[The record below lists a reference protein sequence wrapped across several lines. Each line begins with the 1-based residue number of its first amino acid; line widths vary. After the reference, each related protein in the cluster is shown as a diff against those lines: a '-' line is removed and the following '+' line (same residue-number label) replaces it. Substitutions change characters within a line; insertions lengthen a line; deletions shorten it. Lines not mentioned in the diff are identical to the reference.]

1 MTGGLPE
8 PRGAYAEREA
18 WETRIRELRG
28 YAAEDGEPFD
38 EESER
43 DLRAFLRSNP
53 SVRKGGLVLVDSGHL
68 RAVWEGDGGAL
79 VGVEFLGGGRLRY
92 VIFGSRPGAGGIPR
106 VVGRADFEGFG
117 QQVET
122 FGLSALLY
130 E

>member
-1 MTGGLPE
+1 MPE
-8 PRGAYAEREA
+8 PHGAYAEREA

-28 YAAEDGEPFD
+28 FAAEDAEPFD

-43 DLRAFLRSNP
+43 DLRTFPRSNP
-53 SVRKGGLVLVDSGHL
+53 SVRRGGLVLVDSGHL

-79 VGVEFLGGGRLRY
+79 VGVEFLGGGRLPY
-92 VIFGSRPGAGGIPR
+92 VIFGSRPGAGGFPR
-106 VVGRADFEGFG
+106 VVGRADFDGFE